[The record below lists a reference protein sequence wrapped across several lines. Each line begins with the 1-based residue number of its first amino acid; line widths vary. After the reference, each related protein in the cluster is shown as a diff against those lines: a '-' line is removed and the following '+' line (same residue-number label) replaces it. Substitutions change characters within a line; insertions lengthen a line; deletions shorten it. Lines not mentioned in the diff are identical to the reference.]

1 MAAAFFA
8 VSAHVWGVADA
19 SDDEVVLGTT
29 LPLTGAHRRSGA
41 NTKNGYELA
50 IRQVNGRGGIV
61 VRGKRYRL
69 KARYYDDNS
78 DPLQAQELIDR
89 LIHTDGVKFIL
100 GPYHGGQNR
109 AVLTTIERN
118 RVPMVDAH
126 SVPRKQGARGSTYSF
141 AVAATPDQYFTP
153 ALEFAA
159 AFAEKFGK
167 AANGLRI
174 GMATEDDT
182 FSREVRAGI
191 LSDVRRLGI
200 ACIIDDQLPE
210 NFESMAATLDKVK
223 KLKPD
228 IFLVSGHDETAVTA
242 VTEIEKSGAGLPMVA
257 VTHCETARLAQSGN
271 RSSNFVFCPVQWDRA
286 AKHKGAL
293 FGTSEEFARLYEKT
307 FNDEPT
313 SVAAQA
319 AAAVYVFADAF
330 KRAQSFEPE
339 EVRDAISATDLDT
352 FFGHIKFD
360 AQGTNSKKSL
370 MLTQII
376 DGDYVL
382 IAPHAWAEQE
392 PVITKPAVTDQAP

>member
-1 MAAAFFA
+1 M
-8 VSAHVWGVADA
+8 
-19 SDDEVVLGTT
+19 
-29 LPLTGAHRRSGA
+29 
-41 NTKNGYELA
+41 
-50 IRQVNGRGGIV
+50 
-61 VRGKRYRL
+61 
-69 KARYYDDNS
+69 
-78 DPLQAQELIDR
+78 QAQELIDR

-257 VTHCETARLAQSGN
+257 VTHCEMGSRGEAQGCS
-271 RSSNFVFCPVQWDRA
+271 
-286 AKHKGAL
+286 
-293 FGTSEEFARLYEKT
+293 
-307 FNDEPT
+307 
-313 SVAAQA
+313 
-319 AAAVYVFADAF
+319 
-330 KRAQSFEPE
+330 
-339 EVRDAISATDLDT
+339 VRDERRIRASIREDL
-352 FFGHIKFD
+352 
-360 AQGTNSKKSL
+360 Q
-370 MLTQII
+370 
-376 DGDYVL
+376 
-382 IAPHAWAEQE
+382 
-392 PVITKPAVTDQAP
+392 